1 MARSAP
7 LNNPIAKEEYLALCR
22 HAPELAHDTLNQGTG
37 GPNSISFQKCG
48 STARGYPLRELLNLS
63 SASQLDETSAAEISS
78 FMGSGVTEVRLVI
91 WVSAAAL
98 SHPLAPCAGSVLT
111 VGLLNPRDRTVRRA
125 SGATTSGACPQG
137 ASRARPRS
145 GSSSRSST

>member
-22 HAPELAHDTLNQGTG
+22 HAPELAHNTLNQGTG
-37 GPNSISFQKCG
+37 GPNSISFQKHG

-98 SHPLAPCAGSVLT
+98 SRPLAPAR
-111 VGLLNPRDRTVRRA
+111 GLI
-125 SGATTSGACPQG
+125 
-137 ASRARPRS
+137 
-145 GSSSRSST
+145 